1 MKRLFH
7 KPGFEFIFSLSLIA
21 IMCLPPL
28 VFGQS
33 VTKDLEIKIDNRDTT
48 INGKNIKDLTPEE
61 RATAMKDIKNLTGH
75 REFVF
80 KNPSGNFRI
89 TPDSNNRRFFIER
102 HLRRDTAFADDHRFN
117 DDRRFNRDAPYV
129 ERDDHPRNFILH
141 DSAFFA
147 HRMPDDRLRD
157 NQFSIGM
164 RPEWGGRPPFFR
176 GANSQQFHY
185 ATTSSDGSL
194 TEVNFSV
201 SDTREERMANRKDKR
216 DGKPS
221 TELEL
226 TDLNI
231 VPQFSSGKT
240 LLMFGLATKTPATV
254 QLTDSN
260 GQTIWTEKALGGS
273 FSKSFPLGLNGT
285 YLLKVKQGDK
295 EVEKRIVK
303 Q

>member
-28 VFGQS
+28 VFGQG
-33 VTKDLEIKIDNRDTT
+33 VTKDLEIKIENRDTT
-48 INGKNIKDLTPEE
+48 INGKNIKDLSPAE

-75 REFVF
+75 HEFVF
-80 KNPSGNFRI
+80 KGRGDQFTV
-89 TPDSNNRRFFIER
+89 TPDSNNRRFFMER
-102 HLRRDTAFADDHRFN
+102 RFRVKRDTAFADGHRFN
-117 DDRRFNRDAPYV
+117 HDAPFV
-129 ERDDHPRNFILH
+129 ERDDRSRDFILH
-141 DSAFFA
+141 DSAFFD
-147 HRMPDDRLRD
+147 HRFNDDRPRD

-164 RPEWGGRPPFFR
+164 RPGWGGRPPFFR
-176 GANSQQFHY
+176 GANSQQFHFS
-185 ATTSSDGSL
+185 TTGSDGSL

-201 SDTREERMANRKDKR
+201 SDTREERMENRKDKR

-221 TELEL
+221 AELEL

-231 VPQFSSGKT
+231 IPQFSSGKT
-240 LLMFGLATKTPATV
+240 LLMFNLPAKAVATV
-254 QLTDSN
+254 QYTDGNDQVLWSAK
-260 GQTIWTEKALGGS
+260 TLGGE

-285 YLLKVKQGDK
+285 YFLKVKQGNK
-295 EVEKRIVK
+295 EVTKRIVK